1 MGSHPST
8 SSGNHLQPETQHE
21 DYLYCFICNFSQQS
35 RSMVQLFPEKNVAHA
50 YATVLRLMMKILVR
64 ILENAW
70 QQGVAAIGVM
80 STSTLIA
87 MILKYHPETLEENII
102 NIHSLLVKALLR
114 SMNLKLMWDNS
125 AG

>member
-1 MGSHPST
+1 
-8 SSGNHLQPETQHE
+8 
-21 DYLYCFICNFSQQS
+21 
-35 RSMVQLFPEKNVAHA
+35 MVQLFPEKNVAHA

>member
-1 MGSHPST
+1 MGIFNQKLNMRTTCIALFVILLST
-8 SSGNHLQPETQHE
+8 IEIHGAAVSREKRSA
-21 DYLYCFICNFSQQS
+21 CVCNGLKAYDENS
-35 RSMVQLFPEKNVAHA
+35 RSNIGECL
-50 YATVLRLMMKILVR
+50 TT
-64 ILENAW
+64 
-70 QQGVAAIGVM
+70 GVAAIGVM